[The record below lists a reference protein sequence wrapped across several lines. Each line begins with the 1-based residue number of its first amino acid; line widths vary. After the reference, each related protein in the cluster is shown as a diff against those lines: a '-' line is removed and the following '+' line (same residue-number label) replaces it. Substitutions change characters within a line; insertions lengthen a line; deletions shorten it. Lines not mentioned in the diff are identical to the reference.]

1 MVYYFPR
8 CPVPIAAWSLMAAL
22 SLTAAPFPLCQAGYS
37 LVSAITIWPPGFPNS
52 RPFPLCQPVFRLV
65 SAITPR

>member
-8 CPVPIAAWSLMAAL
+8 CPVPIAA
-22 SLTAAPFPLCQAGYS
+22 P
-37 LVSAITIWPPGFPNS
+37 VPNS

>member
-8 CPVPIAAWSLMAAL
+8 CPVPIAAPVSISFSPVPGWLQPGVSNHPI
-22 SLTAAPFPLCQAGYS
+22 AAPLPHG
-37 LVSAITIWPPGFPNS
+37 